1 MASLDEL
8 RNQIDNCDSKIIDLL
23 NQRMSHVHQVGVLKN
38 ATGGSI
44 YRPEREKSIIN
55 RLKKKNDGLLNDNAI
70 EAIFLEIFAV
80 SRNLERSE
88 KVAYLGPEG
97 TYTHQAAESRFGA
110 MSEYLSMSSIRAVF
124 DSIENKMAKYGVV
137 PIENNI
143 DGVVGETLDL
153 LGNTDVKIVAEL
165 TIGIHHSFASKTPDL
180 KDIKKIYSKDKAF
193 GQCRSFLSEY
203 SLEDAEHIPI
213 ESTAKAAKIASEEPN
228 SAAICS
234 HIATKLYDVPVLFE
248 NIEDN
253 HNNQT
258 RFIVISD
265 YENVQSG
272 CDKTTILA
280 KTPDE
285 AGALARFL
293 TDFHESGINLTKI
306 ESRPNKGNNDFA
318 SWFYIDFEGHF
329 KDTNVAE
336 VMNKHSEHIKWLGSY
351 AKNSN

>member
-1 MASLDEL
+1 MSFSLDDYREKIDSVD
-8 RNQIDNCDSKIIDLL
+8 NQLIDLL
-23 NQRMSHVHQVGVLKN
+23 NERMEYVKGVGELKKN
-38 ATGGSI
+38 TGGSI

-55 RLKKKNDGLLNDNAI
+55 RLQKRNNGALNKSAI

-165 TIGIHHSFASKTPDL
+165 TIGIHHSFASKTPNL
-180 KDIKKIYSKDKAF
+180 RDIQRIYSKDKAF

-203 SLEDAEHIPI
+203 SLEDAEHIPV
-213 ESTAKAAKIASEEPN
+213 ESTAKAAKIASEETN

-234 HIATKLYDVPVLFE
+234 HIASKLYNVPVVFE

-265 YENVQSG
+265 YDNVQSG

-280 KTPDE
+280 KTTDE
-285 AGALARFL
+285 AGALAKFL

-306 ESRPNKGNNDFA
+306 ESRPIKDEKDFA

-336 VMNKHSEHIKWLGSY
+336 VMSKHREQIKWLGSY
-351 AKNSN
+351 AKNS